1 MNHKS
6 AHMQGKSARKQPKD
20 QHEVLIRELKV
31 REGTLKAVT
40 LSAGAM
46 SAGLIYRLVFN
57 LRNIETLPPPIL
69 FSAIYSYFSG
79 TTFSMPSP
87 HALLPSRSS
96 SSPFQIP
103 TFDMSPPVLRM
114 NVYWLTCLV
123 FTGSAFFLAMFS
135 KQIIRDRRKT
145 LGALRSSTLS
155 LSCTNEYFHTIAVSR
170 TMDSIF
176 RLFQVAL
183 VLHIVAHIDSMVI
196 SVNPNVFAPI
206 VLCGLLYVFGF
217 IGPTLLI

>member
-1 MNHKS
+1 
-6 AHMQGKSARKQPKD
+6 
-20 QHEVLIRELKV
+20 
-31 REGTLKAVT
+31 
-40 LSAGAM
+40 M
-46 SAGLIYRLVFN
+46 SAGLVYRLVFN
-57 LRNIETLPPPIL
+57 LRNIETLAPPIL
-69 FSAIYSYFSG
+69 FSAIYSQLSG

-87 HALLPSRSS
+87 HAPLPSRSS

-114 NVYWLTCLV
+114 NAYWLTCLV

-135 KQIIRDRRKT
+135 KQIVHDRRKE
-145 LGALRSSTLS
+145 LAALRKGSPGLRF
-155 LSCTNEYFHTIAVSR
+155 TNEYFHTIALSR

-183 VLHIVAHIDSMVI
+183 VLHIVAHVDSMVI
-196 SVNPNVFAPI
+196 SVDMNVFAPI

-217 IGPTLLI
+217 IGPTLHF